1 MAQFN
6 KKFGEV
12 IKGKTTGT
20 IYVLIEG
27 EYRII
32 NVGSVKSCGAIPEYS
47 KKRTIKIYALIDDNL
62 VQYTHSSGNKSALN
76 SYKIAKQI
84 IEGLE
89 SDCGTWL
96 PQKKVDESF
105 KVA

>member
-1 MAQFN
+1 MS
-6 KKFGEV
+6 
-12 IKGKTTGT
+12 TGT
-20 IYVLIEG
+20 AGL
-27 EYRII
+27 
-32 NVGSVKSCGAIPEYS
+32 
-47 KKRTIKIYALIDDNL
+47 
-62 VQYTHSSGNKSALN
+62 
-76 SYKIAKQI
+76 AKQI